1 MVFII
6 WLPWIMLQCTW
17 ECRYLFKI
25 LISFPLHTHPE
36 VELMH
41 CKVVLFLF
49 RNLHAVF
56 HDDHTN
62 LHSHQECVR
71 VAFSLHPFQHL
82 VSFDFL
88 KTASLANARWYFILV
103 LICISLMVSDVKH
116 LCINYWP
123 FVHSLERNVYLGPLL
138 IFKFT
143 LLSSCLSFLYILN
156 INPFIRYLLANIFY
170 P

>member
-1 MVFII
+1 
-6 WLPWIMLQCTW
+6 MLKRTW

-25 LISFPLHTHPE
+25 LISFPLDTHPE
-36 VELMH
+36 VELLH

-56 HDDHTN
+56 HDHTN
-62 LHSHQECVR
+62 LHSHQECIR

-88 KTASLANARWYFILV
+88 KTAILANVRRYLILV
-103 LICISLMVSDVKH
+103 LICISLMISDVKH

-123 FVHSLERNVYLGPLL
+123 FVILFREMSTWAPCSYLNLL
-138 IFKFT
+138 CYRVVRVSYTFWILT
-143 LLSSCLSFLYILN
+143 LSSDI
-156 INPFIRYLLANIFY
+156 YLQISSI